1 MKLIFK
7 KKFTIKDTKSYAKK
21 SGDKN
26 RIHIDI
32 DVEKF
37 TNLKTNYSWMF
48 IIQEVIS
55 KIKKQQFFEKN
66 LIENLQIF
74 FKSLFL

>member
-1 MKLIFK
+1 MKLIFE

-26 RIHIDI
+26 RIHIDK

-37 TNLKTNYSWMF
+37 TNFKKANYSWMLYLF
-48 IIQEVIS
+48 
-55 KIKKQQFFEKN
+55 KK
-66 LIENLQIF
+66 
-74 FKSLFL
+74 